1 VAAAPFPVGLIGAG
15 KHGQRYLNH
24 IRADVPELRVAALS
38 RHDAERGAAQ
48 ARELGCRFHAEWRDL
63 VADPD
68 VAGVIAVVP
77 PSLHRGI
84 ADAVATARK
93 ALLIEKPLAT
103 TAADAAAIV
112 RRLRDA
118 GVPCLMAH
126 TLRWNAVASTLRE
139 RLADLGPLRALVV
152 NQRFEPSPLGWLDQ
166 PELSGGGILLHT
178 GVHSFDLVRWLTG
191 CEVTRVWCRTARA
204 ITVNT
209 EDNFLATLELAGSDA
224 LVAVG
229 GSRAT
234 AGRSGL
240 VDAACRDAQLV
251 GDHQQHWLHLVR
263 GLERVPIDPGPPS
276 PTVREVARSFAR
288 LVLTDER
295 PPVDLADGAR
305 AVAIA
310 EACMRSAA
318 TGTPVPVAPLPG

>member
-1 VAAAPFPVGLIGAG
+1 M
-15 KHGQRYLNH
+15 
-24 IRADVPELRVAALS
+24 
-38 RHDAERGAAQ
+38 
-48 ARELGCRFHAEWRDL
+48 
-63 VADPD
+63 
-68 VAGVIAVVP
+68 IAVVP
-77 PSLHRGI
+77 PSLHHAI

-126 TLRWNAVASTLRE
+126 TLRWNAVAAALRE
-139 RLADLGPLRALVV
+139 RLPDLGPLRALVV
-152 NQRFEPSPLGWLDQ
+152 NQRFEPSPLDWLDR

-204 ITVNT
+204 ITVST

-263 GLERVPIDPGPPS
+263 GLERVADRPGSAVADRPGGGPGLRPPRAAPASAHPSIWPTAPGPS
-276 PTVREVARSFAR
+276 RSRRPAC
-288 LVLTDER
+288 VR
-295 PPVDLADGAR
+295 PPPVRPCRSRRCRTDRTSSRDR
-305 AVAIA
+305 A
-310 EACMRSAA
+310 
-318 TGTPVPVAPLPG
+318 

>member
-1 VAAAPFPVGLIGAG
+1 MAAAFPVGLIGAG

-24 IRADVPELRVAALS
+24 ILADVPELRVVALS
-38 RHDAERGAAQ
+38 RHDVERGAAQ
-48 ARELGCRFHAEWRDL
+48 ARELGCRFHADWRQL
-63 VADPD
+63 VADPA
-68 VAGVIAVVP
+68 VAGVVAVVP
-77 PSLHRGI
+77 PHLHRAI
-84 ADAVATARK
+84 AEAVATEGK

-103 TAADAAAIV
+103 TSADAAAIV
-112 RRLRDA
+112 RCVRRA

-126 TLRWNAVASTLRE
+126 TLRWNAVVSALRE
-139 RLADLGPLRALVV
+139 RLSDLGPLRALVV
-152 NQRFEPSPLGWLDQ
+152 NQRFEPSALGWLDQ

-191 CEVTRVWCRTARA
+191 HEVTRVWCRTARA

-209 EDNFLATLELAGSDA
+209 EDNFLAILELAGSDA

-263 GLERVPIDPGPPS
+263 GLERFPIDPGPQT
-276 PTVREVARSFAR
+276 PTVREVARAFAR
-288 LVLTDER
+288 LVLDGDR
-295 PPVDLADGAR
+295 PPVTPEDGAR
-305 AVAIA
+305 SVAIA
-310 EACMRSAA
+310 EACMRSAVD
-318 TGTPVPVAPLPG
+318 GVPSPVAQLSL

>member
-1 VAAAPFPVGLIGAG
+1 VAAPFPVGLIGAG

-24 IRADVPELRVAALS
+24 ILADVPELRVVALC
-38 RHDAERGAAQ
+38 RHDVERGTAQ

-63 VADPD
+63 VADPA

-77 PSLHRGI
+77 PSLHHAI
-84 ADAVATARK
+84 ADAVASARK

-103 TAADAAAIV
+103 TAAAAAAIV

-118 GVPCLMAH
+118 GTPCLMAH
-126 TLRWNAVASTLRE
+126 TLRWNAVASAVRE
-139 RLADLGPLRALVV
+139 RLPGLGPLRALVV
-152 NQRFEPSPLGWLDQ
+152 NQRFEPSPLGWLDR

-191 CEVTRVWCRTARA
+191 REVTRVWCRTARA

-209 EDNFLATLELAGSDA
+209 EDNFLATLELAGSDT

-229 GSRAT
+229 GSRST

-263 GLERVPIDPGPPS
+263 GLERVPIDPGPAS
-276 PTVREVARSFAR
+276 PTVREVARAFAR
-288 LVLTDER
+288 LVLAGER

-318 TGTPVPVAPLPG
+318 TGEPAPVAPLPD